1 VVAALVALSLA
12 AAGCS
17 ADPAGTEPGSG
28 TSTAASPES
37 GPADDPST
45 SSPPRAGGTVDPA
58 GAATALAGAV
68 RVLRREPV
76 TSFSAQTLG
85 AGVVLHQTDGFVT
98 ADGWRAVTDFPGA
111 ATGQQSATMRTVSDG
126 RTEWL
131 QMAEWAA
138 PRAGCWLELGPG
150 EVPLGLSALRPAGP
164 VYLDLV
170 ANLTPLDF
178 VDEQREAIDATTDA
192 VLAASLFDV
201 QLLQQ
206 VDATALDGADVV
218 VPVQLGYDGERVSG
232 LAVRGAD
239 LVAALDEVGSP
250 PPDEVRDAVSAVDVV
265 ANFPRGRP
273 DDVTVGA
280 PPADMRFDA
289 TERSCR

>member
-1 VVAALVALSLA
+1 MAALVALSLA

-17 ADPAGTEPGSG
+17 ADPAGTGPRGTASTTSSPEPGR
-28 TSTAASPES
+28 
-37 GPADDPST
+37 ADDPST
-45 SSPPRAGGTVDPA
+45 PSPPPAGGTVDPA
-58 GAATALAGAV
+58 GASTALAGAV

-98 ADGWRAVTDFPGA
+98 ADGWRAVTDFPGV
-111 ATGQQSATMRTVSDG
+111 ATGQEPATMRTVSDD
-126 RTEWL
+126 RTVWL
-131 QMAEWAA
+131 QMAEWTA
-138 PRAGCWLELGPG
+138 PRAGCWLELGSS

-178 VDEQREAIDATTDA
+178 VDERREAINATTDA

-201 QLLQQ
+201 QLLEQ
-206 VDATALDGADVV
+206 VDATALEGADAV

-239 LVAALDEVGSP
+239 VVAALDEVGSP
-250 PPDEVRDAVSAVDVV
+250 PQDEVRDAVRAIDVV
-265 ANFPRGRP
+265 VNFPRGRP
-273 DDVTVGA
+273 DDVTVEA
-280 PPADMRFDA
+280 PPVGLRFVE